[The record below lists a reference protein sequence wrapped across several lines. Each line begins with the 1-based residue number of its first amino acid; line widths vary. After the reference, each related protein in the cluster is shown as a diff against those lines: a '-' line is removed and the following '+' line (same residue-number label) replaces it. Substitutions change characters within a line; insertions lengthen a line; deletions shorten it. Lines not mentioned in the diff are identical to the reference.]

1 MEVLFGTPTYDKQVS
16 VDFNQSCVQTAIA
29 LTARRIGMSQH
40 IIAGNCFIDV
50 ARNEIVEHFLT
61 HTSAESLI
69 FVDADVGWDANVI
82 PRMLSHKQLVVAGLV
97 PKRASDDECCYH
109 SNALTGV
116 IEDGLFQSMEAPTA
130 FMRIKREAFALIER
144 PFFKIGE
151 SAEAFGEDIY
161 FCRKWC
167 DTGEFLWIDSDI
179 QFSHRGSKV
188 WKGNFYEHCLK
199 SGALM
204 H

>member
-1 MEVLFGTPTYDKQVS
+1 
-16 VDFNQSCVQTAIA
+16 
-29 LTARRIGMSQH
+29 MSQH

-61 HTSAESLI
+61 HTSAESLL

-82 PRMLSHKQLVVAGLV
+82 TRVISHKQLIVAGLV
-97 PKRASDDECCYH
+97 PKRASDDECSYH
-109 SNALTGV
+109 MNALTGL
-116 IEDGLFQSMEAPTA
+116 IEDGLFQAKEAPTA
-130 FMRIKREAFALIER
+130 FMRIKREAFAMIER
-144 PFFKIGE
+144 PFFKTG
-151 SAEAFGEDIY
+151 ATPDAFGEDIY

-167 DTGEFLWIDSDI
+167 KTGQFLWIDSDI

-199 SGALM
+199 SGLL

>member
-16 VDFNQSCVQTAIA
+16 VDFNQSCVQTAIL
-29 LTARRIGMSQH
+29 LTAQRIGMSQH
-40 IIAGNCFIDV
+40 LIAGNIFVDV

-61 HTSAESLI
+61 QTSAESLI

-82 PRMLSHKQLVVAGLV
+82 TRVLAHKQLVVAGLV
-97 PKRASDDECCYH
+97 PKRDAESDSNFH
-109 SNALTGV
+109 MNALTGV
-116 IEDGLFQSMEAPTA
+116 IEDGLFQTLEVPTA
-130 FMRIKREAFALIER
+130 FMRIKRSAFDKLKK
-144 PFFKIGE
+144 PFFKTG
-151 SAEAFGEDIY
+151 SNLKDWGEDTY
-161 FCRKWC
+161 FCRRWC
-167 DTGEFLWIDSDI
+167 ETGEFLWIDSDI

-199 SGALM
+199 SGLL